1 MDTDIEKKE
10 KRDRHVL
17 DKILNQFY
25 AKTLDICML
34 YKFTSCLLFLSLSKV
49 RKIKIFTH
57 IFHYRKINKRV

>member
-34 YKFTSCLLFLSLSKV
+34 YFTSCLLFLSLSKV
-49 RKIKIFTH
+49 RKIKIFTR
-57 IFHYRKINKRV
+57 IFHYRKINERV